1 MKKLTFLTGIA
12 FVLFSCNSGTKESSD
27 SSSETSQETKISNGN
42 VNVSDCLEAFEEDY
56 EKLLTKEDMASVYA
70 FDSESAKRNLRS
82 GSYGEHNYRWESDR
96 APIVTII
103 LNQEIKGPD
112 YNSMGVANLS
122 FYDDDSDLKS
132 NKDYFDR
139 GYKTLS
145 EAELKQIEDNLAKQS
160 DEVKKSGEGFMEV
173 RKKSQWEFVDGLGT
187 SAWYKWHDTYG
198 GELAVLSGRATFEIR
213 LKLSEDRDENRDLA
227 KKLAQKVID
236 KCK

>member
-1 MKKLTFLTGIA
+1 MKKLTFLAGIA
-12 FVLFSCNSGTKESSD
+12 LVLCSCNSGNKNSSD
-27 SSSETSQETKISNGN
+27 SPSEISKENSVSGN
-42 VNVSDCLEAFEEDY
+42 VNVSDCLESFEKDY
-56 EKLLTKEDMASVYA
+56 EKLLSKEDMVSV
-70 FDSESAKRNLRS
+70 FEFNPENAKHNLRS
-82 GSYGEHNYRWESDR
+82 GGYGEHNYRWESDR
-96 APIVTII
+96 APIVTTI

-112 YNSMGVANLS
+112 YNSIGIANLS
-122 FYDDDSDLKS
+122 FYDDDSELKS

-173 RKKSQWEFVDGLGT
+173 RKKSQWEFVDGVGT
-187 SAWYKWHDTYG
+187 SAWYKWHDTHG
-198 GELAVLSGRATFEIR
+198 GELAVLSGRAKFDI
-213 LKLSEDRDENRDLA
+213 LVKVSKDRDENRDLA